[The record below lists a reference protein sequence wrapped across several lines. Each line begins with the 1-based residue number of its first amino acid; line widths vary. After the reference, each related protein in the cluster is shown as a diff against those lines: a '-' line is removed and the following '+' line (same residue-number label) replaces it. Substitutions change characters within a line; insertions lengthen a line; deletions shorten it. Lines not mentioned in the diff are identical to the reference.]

1 MSSFIPTNIL
11 VINSSCRKE
20 KSHSRQLTDQ
30 VVQQYLIK
38 NPNINIT
45 IRDVG
50 LLPISPPNEE
60 WITANLTP
68 IENLTEDQQ
77 KILEQSDVLIS
88 ELKRADVVVFGCPM
102 YNFSISASLK
112 AYFDLCCRSGHT
124 FTYTE
129 KGPQGLLVGKKA
141 VICTTSAGVP
151 SESEVDF
158 VSSYM
163 KQICNFIGITDCAL
177 IHANGLMTG
186 NETEIIKNANKE
198 ISTLFE

>member
-1 MSSFIPTNIL
+1 MSAFIPATIL

-30 VVQQYLIK
+30 VVQQYLTK
-38 NPNINIT
+38 NPNIKIIT
-45 IRDVG
+45 RDVG

-60 WITANLTP
+60 WITANLTEP
-68 IENLTEDQQ
+68 ENLTEDQKQ
-77 KILEQSDVLIS
+77 ILENSDILIS
-88 ELKRADVVVFGCPM
+88 ELKQAEIVVFGCPM

-151 SESEVDF
+151 SGSEVDF

-163 KQICNFIGITDCAL
+163 KQVCNFIGITDCTI

-186 NETEIIKNANKE
+186 NESEIIKNAKDQIFLLN
-198 ISTLFE
+198 

>member
-1 MSSFIPTNIL
+1 LRAFFSRNLYNCKIYNYRLYIL
-11 VINSSCRKE
+11 V
-20 KSHSRQLTDQ
+20 
-30 VVQQYLIK
+30 LIFARLSYTLCHFFFE
-38 NPNINIT
+38 P
-45 IRDVG
+45 
-50 LLPISPPNEE
+50 
-60 WITANLTP
+60 
-68 IENLTEDQQ
+68 ENLTEDQKQ
-77 KILEQSDVLIS
+77 ILENSDILIS
-88 ELKRADVVVFGCPM
+88 ELKQVEIVVFGCPM

-151 SESEVDF
+151 SGSEVDF

-163 KQICNFIGITDCAL
+163 KQVCNFIGITDSTL

-186 NETEIIKNANKE
+186 NQSEIIKSATNQ
-198 ISTLFE
+198 ISLLLN